1 MIQPQATKNYS
12 LGSIQTIHKE
22 YLKMNRPQLLKDL
35 IKEKALGDYLTEK
48 STQILKEMNEMIKIG
63 IRENEAWEIASNDYI
78 YN

>member
-22 YLKMNRPQLLKDL
+22 YLRMNKPQMLKDL
-35 IKEKALGDYLTEK
+35 IKRKALGDYLTEQ
-48 STQILKEMNEMIKIG
+48 STQALLQMNEMMKIG
-63 IRENEAWEIASNDYI
+63 MRENEAWEIVSNDYI